1 MDLVHLPQRPNPDL
15 STYIDRVIGEM
26 TVAFRIIYQ
35 SGDGETLSASIT
47 STNAYIQY
55 SVENM
60 VRKVSSCRVLV
71 LMYKSE
77 STQPRSSSGSRDITL
92 EEIYNVIK
100 FYKFAFSFTRWHLT
114 HKPSFFHLLIAIYSY
129 ERGGWMPFFGP
140 ASGDDESPNASQ
152 LIAFLTLLHP
162 PQPPPR

>member
-1 MDLVHLPQRPNPDL
+1 
-15 STYIDRVIGEM
+15 M

-35 SGDGETLSASIT
+35 SGDGGTLSASIA

-92 EEIYNVIK
+92 AEIYNVIK
-100 FYKFAFSFTRWHLT
+100 FYKFAFSFARWHLT
-114 HKPSFFHLLIAIYSY
+114 HKPSFFHLLIAIYSHT
-129 ERGGWMPFFGP
+129 RGVGWMPFFGP
-140 ASGDDESPNASQ
+140 SSGDADNPNASQ

-162 PQPPPR
+162 SPPPPR